1 MSVPVR
7 PAALKEQ
14 QGKNEDFD
22 CLNPAPEGEVA
33 GNDGLGHHGEPEVE
47 VVEEAEK
54 RWWRNHCHKKPAGK
68 VRGW

>member
-1 MSVPVR
+1 MIVPVR
-7 PAALKEQ
+7 PATLKDQ

-47 VVEEAEK
+47 VLEVVEVEVMES
-54 RWWRNHCHKKPAGK
+54 HSHGK
-68 VRGW
+68 TRGPPPGS